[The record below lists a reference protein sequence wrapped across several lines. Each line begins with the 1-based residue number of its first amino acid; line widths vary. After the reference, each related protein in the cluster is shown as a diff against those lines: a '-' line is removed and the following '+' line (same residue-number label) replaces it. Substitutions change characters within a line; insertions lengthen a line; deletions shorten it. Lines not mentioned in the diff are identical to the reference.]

1 VLTSVPSSLVPVAVA
16 VAVAV
21 AALIWLVCLDGPD
34 YFTTVGLMSP
44 L

>member
-1 VLTSVPSSLVPVAVA
+1 MLASVPSSLVPVA